1 MSTIHFRIEEETKRL
16 AMQAA
21 ERKKMTLTELVR
33 ERVEELAEEE
43 RQFQFAHADADAA
56 LEVLIEQA
64 FSDYDG
70 GKIEFISDEQMNSEM
85 DRLKALARQGKL

>member
-43 RQFQFAHADADAA
+43 RQFQLVHADAA

-70 GKIEFISDEQMNSEM
+70 GKMEFISDEQMNSEM

>member
-43 RQFQFAHADADAA
+43 RQFQLAHADTA

-70 GKIEFISDEQMNSEM
+70 GKMEFISDEQMNSEM

>member
-43 RQFQFAHADADAA
+43 RQFQLAHADAA

-64 FSDYDG
+64 FSDYDD
-70 GKIEFISDEQMNSEM
+70 GKMEFISDEQMNSEM

>member
-43 RQFQFAHADADAA
+43 RQFQLAHADDA

-70 GKIEFISDEQMNSEM
+70 GKMEFISDEQMNSEM

>member
-43 RQFQFAHADADAA
+43 RQFQLAHADTA

-70 GKIEFISDEQMNSEM
+70 GKMEFISDEKMNSEM
-85 DRLKALARQGKL
+85 DRLKALARQGKR

>member
-43 RQFQFAHADADAA
+43 RQFQLAHADTA

-70 GKIEFISDEQMNSEM
+70 GKMEFISDEKMNSEM